1 MLRLFSFLQSGGLFL
16 LLLLLTVCPLSA
28 ESKAVIANGGASAY
42 LMEHNLPS
50 VALAVAMEADLIK
63 QDLVLTKDDQLI
75 VFRDPTLERVTNVA
89 ELFPD
94 RARED
99 GRYHVLDFTL
109 DEIRQLS
116 LHDPTGHF
124 PAELHPRLTIPTFS
138 EELAMIRG
146 LEKTLN
152 KTIHIAPEIKQPWLY
167 RENGRDISK
176 LALAI
181 LQEYGYSGQEDN
193 ILLLSFDAEE
203 LQRIAKELLPE
214 MGMSIKLIQLIDS
227 KEGTETMVEEWG
239 DLVSYNYE
247 WMFSKSGLRSLKRYA
262 AGIGLSKSMLTD
274 NKGTLLLPGFTENV
288 HQLGMIIYTL
298 PTPQEAQ
305 SRLPFVNSFEEELTF
320 LYFTLG
326 VDGIMTDFCG
336 DAVRFLKNREQSV
349 LAPPEKNSP
358 TALAEEDPLQLPHP
372 PQLPHQPNWED
383 KE

>member
-1 MLRLFSFLQSGGLFL
+1 
-16 LLLLLTVCPLSA
+16 
-28 ESKAVIANGGASAY
+28 
-42 LMEHNLPS
+42 MEHNLPS
-50 VALAVAMEADLIK
+50 VALAVAMEADFIK
-63 QDLVLTKDDQLI
+63 QDLVLTKDDQII

-89 ELFPD
+89 EIFPD

-109 DEIRQLS
+109 DEIRQLT

-124 PAELHPRLTIPTFS
+124 PAELYPRLTIPTFS

-167 RENGRDISK
+167 HKNGRDISR
-176 LALAI
+176 LTLTI
-181 LQEYGYSGQEDN
+181 LQEYGYSAQEDN
-193 ILLLSFDAEE
+193 ILLSFDAEE

-227 KEGTETMVEEWG
+227 NQGTETMVEEWG
-239 DLVSYNYE
+239 DLVSYNYD

-262 AGIGLSKSMLTD
+262 AGIGLSKFMLTD
-274 NKGTLLLPGFTENV
+274 DKGTLLLPGFIENV
-288 HQLGMIIYTL
+288 HQLGMTIYTL
-298 PTPQEAQ
+298 PTPQEGQ
-305 SRLPFVNSFEEELTF
+305 SRLPFVDSFEEELAF
-320 LYFTLG
+320 FYFTMG

-336 DAVRFLKNREQSV
+336 DAVRFLKNRDQN
-349 LAPPEKNSP
+349 LPTLPEKNSP
-358 TALAEEDPLQLPHP
+358 TALAEEDPLQLPHA
-372 PQLPHQPNWED
+372 PQLPHQPNRKD

>member
-1 MLRLFSFLQSGGLFL
+1 MRRHFSFFQSGGICL
-16 LLLLLTVCPLSA
+16 LLLLLTACPLSA
-28 ESKAVIANGGASAY
+28 ESKTVIANGGASGY

-50 VALAVAMEADLIK
+50 VALAVAMEADFIK
-63 QDLVLTKDDQLI
+63 QDLVLTKDDQII

-89 ELFPD
+89 EIFPD

-109 DEIRQLS
+109 DEIRQLT

-124 PAELHPRLTIPTFS
+124 PAELYPRLTIPTFS

-167 RENGRDISK
+167 HKNGRDISR
-176 LALAI
+176 LTLTI
-181 LQEYGYSGQEDN
+181 LQEYGYSAQEDN
-193 ILLLSFDAEE
+193 ILLSFDAEE

-227 KEGTETMVEEWG
+227 NQGTETMVEEWG
-239 DLVSYNYE
+239 DLVSYNYD

-262 AGIGLSKSMLTD
+262 AGIGLSKFMLTD
-274 NKGTLLLPGFTENV
+274 DKGTLLLPGFIENV
-288 HQLGMIIYTL
+288 HQLGMTIYTL
-298 PTPQEAQ
+298 PTPQEGQ
-305 SRLPFVNSFEEELTF
+305 SRLPFVDSFEEELAF
-320 LYFTLG
+320 FYFTMG

-336 DAVRFLKNREQSV
+336 DAVRFLKNRDQN
-349 LAPPEKNSP
+349 LPTLPEKNSP
-358 TALAEEDPLQLPHP
+358 TALAEEDPLQLPHA
-372 PQLPHQPNWED
+372 PQLPHQPNRKD